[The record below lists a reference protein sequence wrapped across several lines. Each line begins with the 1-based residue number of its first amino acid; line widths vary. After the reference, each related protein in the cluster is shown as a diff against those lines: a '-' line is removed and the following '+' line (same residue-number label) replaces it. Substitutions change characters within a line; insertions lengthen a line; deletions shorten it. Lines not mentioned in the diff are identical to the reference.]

1 MKTAIKRENDEF
13 LVITL
18 KHVSCLTGHAYHP
31 GTLKMQAI
39 AHENGQK
46 HENIEFLFIPLKHVS
61 GFTGH

>member
-1 MKTAIKRENDEF
+1 MKTAIKRENNEF

-18 KHVSCLTGHAYHP
+18 KHVSCLTGY
-31 GTLKMQAI
+31 KMQAI

-46 HENIEFLFIPLKHVS
+46 HENLEFLVIPLKHVS